1 MLFVGSLEGASAS
14 LALALRNE
22 LAVAQNS
29 PTSLFRLLMA
39 VSLGFDIR
47 LPSVLRENRTMN
59 VGHGVTFLFSHPER
73 PPFHDT
79 RMNSELDRAL

>member
-1 MLFVGSLEGASAS
+1 L
-14 LALALRNE
+14 
-22 LAVAQNS
+22 
-29 PTSLFRLLMA
+29 PMA